1 MNRHGLKF
9 SEYIVKTDD
18 EYFLTLHRVWLEIPE
33 FQGNRP
39 VVFLQ
44 HGMLSSSEVWILNE
58 SKSVAFKLAKEGYDV
73 WMGNNRGNIYSRGHE
88 RLNAKG
94 DVAEKKEYFDFS
106 FYEMGKYDLPAM
118 IDRALEVSGA
128 DEISYIGHS

>member
-1 MNRHGLKF
+1 VNRHGLKF

-44 HGMLSSSEVWILNE
+44 HGMLSSSEVWILNK

-73 WMGNNRGNIYSRGHE
+73 WMGNNRGNIYSRKH
-88 RLNAKG
+88 
-94 DVAEKKEYFDFS
+94 
-106 FYEMGKYDLPAM
+106 
-118 IDRALEVSGA
+118 
-128 DEISYIGHS
+128 